1 MAKDYTDTLAI
12 EGRAAL
18 LATAEN
24 QHDDEQRYTRAMME
38 LASLSAR
45 ISSVR
50 HEVDKLTGKSPE
62 QNEEEKPDPLI
73 PIRRAIDGLSV
84 EIDELESRIERYAF
98 ALLIIVGLVLWLI
111 KQS

>member
-18 LATAEN
+18 LATTED
-24 QHDDEQRYTRAMME
+24 QHDDEQRYTRAMLE

-50 HEVDKLTGKSPE
+50 HEVDKLTGKSSE
-62 QNEEEKPDPLI
+62 ETEEEKPDPLI
-73 PIRRAIDGLSV
+73 PIRRSIDGLSA
-84 EIDELESRIERYAF
+84 EIDELDARIDRYAF
-98 ALLIIVGLVLWLI
+98 ALLVIVGLVLWLI